1 MTKSLLLLLAL
12 CVTIGSFID
21 EASLVAAALAV
32 NHSNDSHLALL
43 YMASMLGAM
52 AGSRLC
58 AYLLAHLSEAVI
70 VKWLFFVQALMVLL
84 IYIASGV
91 GVALMGF
98 GLGLIGSILW
108 TAIMS
113 VVPLYCPKAYLD
125 TANKAL
131 QTISNLGAVAGPALV
146 GVIYDRL
153 GKIALVYLAV
163 ASVMAGVG
171 VLFYQYAKQFHTP
184 AKHRADNQSNCQT
197 SNQSSKEYHSPTN
210 RHKPNYK
217 PIDHPTQSNTHLSTL
232 NAITVL
238 FSYRAIKHALMPLSV
253 IIVFTSTLNV
263 LLVPYIN
270 SVLTLGST
278 MYGITL
284 TMMSLGLLLSP
295 FLLSGFFAQF
305 GRVRGA
311 MLGASV
317 MGVAM
322 MLLGIPT
329 LGTYDSLRVLLAGLL
344 IGMGN
349 GIINTLMGAFM
360 MHTLGDNSKRLM
372 PYYILC
378 LQSSVLMGFG
388 LAYFV
393 DKALMAEFLLGAGA
407 LVVVIALL
415 GAVYNPSSNR
425 LNTPPNASD

>member
-58 AYLLAHLSEAVI
+58 AYLLAHLSETVI
-70 VKWLFFVQALMVLL
+70 VQWLFFVQALMVLL

-91 GVALMGF
+91 GIALMGF

-163 ASVMAGVG
+163 ASVMAGMG
-171 VLFYQYAKQFHTP
+171 VLLYQYAKQSYVQ
-184 AKHRADNQSNCQT
+184 AKDKTDNQPSKKNT
-197 SNQSSKEYHSPTN
+197 TDNQPTDTSPTT
-210 RHKPNYK
+210 K
-217 PIDHPTQSNTHLSTL
+217 PIDHPTQSNAHLSTL

-295 FLLSGFFAQF
+295 FLVSGFFAQF

-322 MLLGIPT
+322 MLLAVQSFD
-329 LGTYDSLRVLLAGLL
+329 TYGNIVILLAGLL

-360 MHTLGDNSKRLM
+360 MHTLGDNSKQLM

-378 LQSSVLMGFG
+378 LQGSVLIGFG

-407 LVVVIALL
+407 LVVVVALL
-415 GAVYNPSSNR
+415 GAVYNPSSHR
-425 LNTPPNASD
+425 LSTPPNASD